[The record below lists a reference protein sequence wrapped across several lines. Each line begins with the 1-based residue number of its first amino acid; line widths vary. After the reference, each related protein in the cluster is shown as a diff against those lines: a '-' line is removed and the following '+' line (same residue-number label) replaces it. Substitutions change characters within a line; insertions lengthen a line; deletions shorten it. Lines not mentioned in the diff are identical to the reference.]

1 MIILISE
8 QHHQSNIQHPLMAT
22 DKNPLATF
30 LLKIQTSI
38 TDNSFIKLTLSKNG
52 GRDKTLKNVY
62 ARLITIKNQP
72 QLSFTL
78 RYTTRD
84 EVKNYPVLE
93 GVGIISLWLGED
105 FLNGDLF
112 TQTED
117 VTIMY
122 NKKRKPRLF
131 FGKPSQNELPD
142 RQHNRQKTTSIT
154 TTDNVYLQELGI
166 VSQQGNV
173 IKSGQRKF
181 RQINKYI
188 EIIDS
193 LVKNQPFAEGAHVV
207 DMGAGKGY
215 LTFALY
221 DYLQKNYA
229 SKTSVTGIELRRNL
243 VELTNKIAKKA
254 NFDRLQFIAQDIFEY
269 QPARIDMLIAL
280 HACDIAT
287 DIAIAKGIRAEAQ
300 IIVVAPCC
308 HKQIRKDMQGSNLF
322 QPILKHGILKERQAE
337 IVTDTIRALLLEANG
352 YKTKVFEFISTE
364 HTAKNVM
371 IVGERDGVIRTNRY
385 AEIDALK
392 QTFGIKTHYLEKLLT
407 TPAL

>member
-1 MIILISE
+1 
-8 QHHQSNIQHPLMAT
+8 MAIDT
-22 DKNPLATF
+22 NPLTTF
-30 LLKIQTSI
+30 ILKIQESI
-38 TDNSFIKLTLSKNG
+38 AKDNFVKLTLSKNG
-52 GRDKTLKNVY
+52 GGDKNLKNIY
-62 ARLITIKNQP
+62 ARLIDLKGTPN
-72 QLSFTL
+72 LSFTL
-78 RYTTRD
+78 RYKTRD

-93 GVGIISLWLGED
+93 AVGMISLWLGND

-122 NKKRKPRLF
+122 NKKRKPRIF
-131 FGKPSQNELPD
+131 YYEPTQVKAPE
-142 RQHNRQKTTSIT
+142 RQHDREKTKRIEAKN
-154 TTDNVYLQELGI
+154 NVYLCELGI
-166 VSQQGNV
+166 TSQQGHV
-173 IKSGQRKF
+173 VKSGQRKF

-193 LVKNQPFAEGAHVV
+193 LVKHQPFEEGAHIV

-221 DYLQKNYA
+221 DYLQKNYQEKI
-229 SKTSVTGIELRRNL
+229 SITGIELRENL
-243 VELTNKIAKKA
+243 VSLANQVAQKADFQRLHFIAK
-254 NFDRLQFIAQDIFEY
+254 DIFQY
-269 QPARIDMLIAL
+269 QPERIDMLIAL

-287 DIAIAKGIRAEAQ
+287 DIAIAKGIQANAQ

-308 HKQIRKDMQGSNLF
+308 HKQIRKEMKGSEWL

-364 HTAKNVM
+364 HTAKNLM
-371 IVGERDGVIRTNRY
+371 IIGERDNVVRSGRY
-385 AEIDALK
+385 EEIIELK
-392 QTFGIKTHYLEKLLT
+392 KMFGIEEHYLEKLLSN
-407 TPAL
+407 PLS

>member
-1 MIILISE
+1 
-8 QHHQSNIQHPLMAT
+8 MAN
-22 DKNPLATF
+22 DANPLATF
-30 LLKIQTSI
+30 LLKIQESI
-38 TDNSFIKLTLSKNG
+38 DQNTFIKLTLSKNG
-52 GRDKTLKNVY
+52 GRDKNLKNVY
-62 ARLITIKNQP
+62 GRLVEIKNQP
-72 QLSFTL
+72 HLSFTL

-84 EVKNYPVLE
+84 EVKNHPILE

-112 TQTED
+112 TQKED

-131 FGKPSQNELPD
+131 YGEPSQTALPD
-142 RQHNRQKTTSIT
+142 RQHDRQKRTLIEAE
-154 TTDNVYLQELGI
+154 NNIYLRELGI
-166 VSQQGNV
+166 TSEQGKV
-173 IKSGQRKF
+173 VKSGQRKF

-188 EIIDS
+188 EIIDN
-193 LVKNQPFAEGAHVV
+193 LVNNQPLPAGAHVV

-229 SKTSVTGIELRRNL
+229 EKISITGIELRKNL
-243 VELTNKIAKKA
+243 VELTNRIAQQA
-254 NFDRLQFIAQDIFEY
+254 DFQRLNFIAQDIFQY
-269 QPARIDMLIAL
+269 QPERIDMLIAL

-287 DIAIAKGIRAEAQ
+287 DIALAKGIQARSQ

-308 HKQIRKDMQGSNLF
+308 HKQIRKEMNGNDVL

-371 IVGERDGVIRTNRY
+371 IVGERDDIKREDRY
-385 AEIDALK
+385 AEIAALK
-392 QTFGIKTHYLEKLLT
+392 KTFGIKEHYLEKLLKT
-407 TPAL
+407 KSA

>member
-1 MIILISE
+1 
-8 QHHQSNIQHPLMAT
+8 MAK
-22 DKNPLATF
+22 DANSLATF
-30 LLKIQTSI
+30 LLKIQESI
-38 TDNSFIKLTLSKNG
+38 EQNTFIKLTLSKNG

-62 ARLITIKNQP
+62 GRLVEIKNQP
-72 QLSFTL
+72 HLSFTL

-84 EVKNYPVLE
+84 EVKNYPLLE

-131 FGKPSQNELPD
+131 WGKPSQTALPD
-142 RQHNRQKTTSIT
+142 RQHDRKKTVFIT
-154 TTDNVYLQELGI
+154 AEDNIYLQELGI
-166 VSQQGNV
+166 TSQQGKV
-173 IKSGQRKF
+173 VKSGQRKF

-193 LVKNQPFAEGAHVV
+193 LVKNQPFTEGAHIV

-221 DYLQKNYA
+221 DYLQKNYPE
-229 SKTSVTGIELRRNL
+229 KISVTGIELRKNL
-243 VELTNKIAKKA
+243 VELTSQIAQKSD
-254 NFDRLQFIAQDIFEY
+254 FQRLNFIAQDIFAY
-269 QPARIDMLIAL
+269 QPQRIDMLIAL

-287 DIAIAKGIRAEAQ
+287 DIAIAKGIQAESQ

-308 HKQIRKDMQGSNLF
+308 HKQIRKEMTGTEQVN
-322 QPILKHGILKERQAE
+322 PILKHGILKERQAE

-371 IVGERDGVIRTNRY
+371 IVGERDGIKRIDKQH
-385 AEIDALK
+385 EIATLK
-392 QTFGIKTHYLEKLLT
+392 KTFGIQEHYLEKLLAMAEKAYIIKT
-407 TPAL
+407 ERTQRT